1 MDSCV
6 FFSRL
11 IRFIIFTFL
20 GGRRGGAFCH
30 PKNFFL
36 RKFFFLLSFAFYHLS
51 DFALIWFEFKTSGVG
66 SSAGSSSSTSKV
78 AAWDGCVPVVE
89 SCVPVF
95 MPIHAI
101 RKVHATP
108 FSCSPEICISLL
120 CDDQAA
126 HELRLSLNR
135 ATRGS

>member
-1 MDSCV
+1 MF
-6 FFSRL
+6 FFSFDSL
-11 IRFIIFTFL
+11 HYFYFFG

-36 RKFFFLLSFAFYHLS
+36 RKFFCFFLSFAFYHLLN
-51 DFALIWFEFKTSGVG
+51 FALIWFEFKTSGVG
-66 SSAGSSSSTSKV
+66 SSAGSSSSTSKA

-101 RKVHATP
+101 RKVHTTP